1 MRQFMTQNKTENIT
15 HPILPTSQQMYE
27 LRKIYGVEGARQI
40 LSDYYGIDLCRYKY
54 GINAWEAQVILKDN
68 PNKNTRDNMICEL
81 HDRGVD
87 IALIATMSGFSRQSI
102 HSIINY
108 QKKQREL

>member
-1 MRQFMTQNKTENIT
+1 MEQNKTENMT
-15 HPILPTSQQMYE
+15 NPILPTSQQMYE
-27 LRKIYGVEGARQI
+27 LRKIYGEEGARKI

-68 PNKNTRDNMICEL
+68 PNKNSRDKMICEL
-81 HDRGVD
+81 ADRGVQGE
-87 IALIATMSGFSRQSI
+87 LIATMSGFSRQSV

-108 QKKQREL
+108 QKKQGK